1 MNALPNLN
9 APEEHQATPLVF
21 ERQARWD
28 GITLA
33 HYRFRAGD
41 VPEHSHRQHLV
52 LVNLTKDS
60 KGEIR
65 TSSGFNAR
73 APVSGGV
80 CVIPS
85 GQPFAATLEG
95 EAEFLAVYLDPS
107 LVQRAAAEDAHASP
121 GGVVEVIEK
130 SSVNDPLVAQIG
142 QALLAELEADAP
154 GGRLYA
160 ESLANVLA
168 VHLLRHYTAAGG
180 DMRRFVGGLSGQR
193 LRRVLAFVADN
204 YERDL
209 SLDDLAGEAGMS
221 TFHFARE
228 FKRATGTTPHQHLIK
243 FRVEHAKTL
252 LAEGEMPLAEVGL
265 RSGFSHQSHFTRLFR
280 KLTGTTPQ
288 SYRLLIQ
295 PSARRAVSDM
305 PT

>member
-1 MNALPNLN
+1 MNAPQTHHSTLLI
-9 APEEHQATPLVF
+9 F
-21 ERQARWD
+21 ERQASWD
-28 GITLA
+28 GISLA

-52 LVNLTKDS
+52 LVTLTKDS

-65 TSSGFNAR
+65 TSNGFNAR
-73 APVSGGV
+73 PPRSGGV

-95 EAEFLAVYLDPS
+95 EAEYLAIYLDPS
-107 LVQRAAAEDAHASP
+107 IVLRAAAEGAHSAVGS
-121 GGVVEVIEK
+121 GVEVIEK
-130 SSVNDPLVAQIG
+130 SSMDDPLVVQIG

-180 DMRRFVGGLSGQR
+180 DMRRFIGGLSGQR
-193 LRRVLAFVADN
+193 LRRVLAFIADN

-209 SLDDLAGEAGMS
+209 SLDDLASEAGMS

-243 FRVEHAKTL
+243 FRVEQAKSL
-252 LAEGEMPLAEVGL
+252 LAEGAMPLAEVGL
-265 RSGFSHQSHFTRLFR
+265 RTGFSHQSHFNRLFR

-288 SYRLLIQ
+288 SYRLMIQ
-295 PSARRAVSDM
+295 PTIRRVISHASNQ
-305 PT
+305 